1 MSEETII
8 RHCSPTLAGI
18 KTGNLF
24 HCSYGTWEEMRSDVR
39 HWNSVLSPKG
49 LRIIPLRVRE
59 GSALI
64 YVYRPARLQK
74 DLENDDACAL
84 LRDRGYCTET
94 SSRCV
99 ACLIERLKE
108 SQEFPHEIGLFLSYP
123 PEDVRG
129 FLEHREAGCKFTGFW
144 KVYGNAEEAQKTFAL
159 YKKCIDAYYRAW
171 KNGRT
176 LERLTVSSGR
186 TCRKE
191 ETV

>member
-1 MSEETII
+1 MSEETFI

-24 HCSYGTWEEMRSDVR
+24 RCSYRTQEEMRSDVR
-39 HWNSVLSPKG
+39 HWNTVLSPKG
-49 LRIIPLRVRE
+49 LRVIPLRFGE
-59 GSALI
+59 DSALI

-74 DLENDDACAL
+74 DLENGDACAL
-84 LRDRGYCTET
+84 LRERGYCTENP
-94 SSRCV
+94 SRCV

-123 PEDVRG
+123 PEDVTG
-129 FLEHREAGCKFTGFW
+129 FLEHREADCKCTGFW
-144 KVYGNAEEAQKTFAL
+144 KVYGDAEAAQKTFAR

-176 LERLTVSSGR
+176 LDRLTVPGR

-191 ETV
+191 ERV

>member
-24 HCSYGTWEEMRSDVR
+24 RCSYRTREEMCSDMR
-39 HWNSVLSPKG
+39 HWNTVLSPKG
-49 LRIIPLRVRE
+49 LRIIPLRF
-59 GSALI
+59 GDDSALI

-84 LRDRGYCTET
+84 LRERGYCIET
-94 SSRCV
+94 PSRCV
-99 ACLIERLKE
+99 ACLIRRLKE

-123 PEDVRG
+123 PEDVTG
-129 FLEHREAGCKFTGFW
+129 FLEHREADCKYTGFW
-144 KVYGNAEEAQKTFAL
+144 KVYGDEEAAQKTFSR
-159 YKKCIDAYYRAW
+159 YKKCIDVYYRAW

-176 LERLTVSSGR
+176 LERLTVPGGR
-186 TCRKE
+186 ACRKE